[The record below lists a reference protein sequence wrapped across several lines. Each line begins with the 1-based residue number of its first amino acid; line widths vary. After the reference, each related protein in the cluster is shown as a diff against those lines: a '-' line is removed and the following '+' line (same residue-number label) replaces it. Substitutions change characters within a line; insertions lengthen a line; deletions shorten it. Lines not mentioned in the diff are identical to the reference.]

1 MTLMSNYRVDYFYYK
16 NYSKHFIIL
25 YIHVLNLLSTLL
37 KILKNILFKLVKLIY
52 SKHQVNYLVHV
63 KRINNI

>member
-16 NYSKHFIIL
+16 NYSKYFIIL

>member
-16 NYSKHFIIL
+16 NYSEHSIVL

-37 KILKNILFKLVKLIY
+37 KMLKIPYL
-52 SKHQVNYLVHV
+52 NY
-63 KRINNI
+63 N